1 MMIYPPD
8 MPRRTGHCMVAI
20 NACGRRILF
29 IYNQVTKKGTSLKG
43 SIINYCDKMSIESDY
58 FMRMDSSPYKGE
70 WIAIHGESVVAHSKS
85 LKEVHKQAC
94 AQYNMSS
101 LLFVP
106 VLGDETYLL

>member
-1 MMIYPPD
+1 M
-8 MPRRTGHCMVAI
+8 
-20 NACGRRILF
+20 
-29 IYNQVTKKGTSLKG
+29 
-43 SIINYCDKMSIESDY
+43 MSIESDH
-58 FMRMDSSPYKGE
+58 FMGMDSSPYKGE

-94 AQYNMSS
+94 AQYNMSP

>member
-1 MMIYPPD
+1 IE
-8 MPRRTGHCMVAI
+8 
-20 NACGRRILF
+20 
-29 IYNQVTKKGTSLKG
+29 G

-106 VLGDETYLL
+106 VLGDGYLFLPTESLIERIPYAGSEHRSLCFLTSDD

>member
-1 MMIYPPD
+1 
-8 MPRRTGHCMVAI
+8 MPTG
-20 NACGRRILF
+20 NGYF
-29 IYNQVTKKGTSLKG
+29 SIYNQVTKKEYLQIKG
-43 SIINYCDKMSIESDY
+43 SVINYCDKMSIESDY

-70 WIAIHGESVVAHSKS
+70 WFAIHGESVVAHSKS
-85 LKEVHKQAC
+85 LKEAHKQAC

>member
-1 MMIYPPD
+1 
-8 MPRRTGHCMVAI
+8 
-20 NACGRRILF
+20 
-29 IYNQVTKKGTSLKG
+29 
-43 SIINYCDKMSIESDY
+43 MSIESDY

-94 AQYNMSS
+94 VQYNMSS

-106 VLGDETYLL
+106 VLGDGYLFSSYGIIDRTDTIRRF